1 MDFSLKD
8 ITSLGQPLLA
18 VAVVLAL
25 SAGGVYY
32 TDKLLK
38 QGRKDLAAAQGQLE
52 EARKRV
58 QRSGDERDMISA
70 YVGPYTALV
79 ERGVVGEEQRLSW
92 VDALR
97 EANNQ
102 AKLFG
107 VEYEVLAQQPYSF
120 AAEVQAGGLP
130 VQQSL
135 MKLKFGLLYE
145 QDLLAFFRALQA
157 RSVGAFA
164 LNQCMIERVS
174 REATRPSNAPTL
186 RAECELA
193 WITIAAPAPEGSS

>member
-1 MDFSLKD
+1 
-8 ITSLGQPLLA
+8 
-18 VAVVLAL
+18 
-25 SAGGVYY
+25 
-32 TDKLLK
+32 
-38 QGRKDLAAAQGQLE
+38 
-52 EARKRV
+52 
-58 QRSGDERDMISA
+58 
-70 YVGPYTALV
+70 
-79 ERGVVGEEQRLSW
+79 

>member
-1 MDFSLKD
+1 MEISLKD
-8 ITSLGQPLLA
+8 IASLGRPLLA
-18 VAVVLAL
+18 VGMVLA
-25 SAGGVYY
+25 ACGGGVYY
-32 TDKLLK
+32 TGQLLE
-38 QGRKDLAAAQGQLE
+38 QARKELAAARGELT

-58 QRSGDERDMISA
+58 QQSGEERDMIST

-79 ERGVVGEEQRLSW
+79 ERGVIGEEQRLSW

-102 AKLFG
+102 AQLFG

-120 AAEVQAGGLP
+120 TTEVQAGGLP

-145 QDLLAFFRALQA
+145 DDLLTFFRTLQA
-157 RSVGAFA
+157 KSVGAFA
-164 LNQCMIERVS
+164 LNQCMIERLS
-174 REATRPSNAPTL
+174 REATRPANAPTL

-193 WITIAAPAPEGSS
+193 WITIAAPPPEGSS